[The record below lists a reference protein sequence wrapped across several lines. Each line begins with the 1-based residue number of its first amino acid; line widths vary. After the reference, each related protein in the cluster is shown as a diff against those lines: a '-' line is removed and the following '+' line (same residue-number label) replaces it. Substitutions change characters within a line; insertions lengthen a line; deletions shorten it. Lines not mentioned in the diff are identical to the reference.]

1 MDMYSNGEAHLTHSN
16 KDWVLRAPPTPQMER
31 IEAYFQGHGFE
42 MHRHDTYA
50 IGRTL
55 SGVQSFHYGREMV
68 NNLPG
73 QTMVLHPDEP
83 HDGHAGSEEGF
94 RYRMFYLEP
103 AVIQQILGGKPLPFI
118 KGGVSCDPRLFAA
131 TQVLLRDLDT
141 PLDPL
146 EMDDA
151 LYDLAMALQDAAGVR
166 KGRQVINYAAAQR
179 ARELLM
185 ASLQEGVTLE
195 ALERASDTDRWRL
208 SRDFRLLFGTS
219 PYRYLTLRR
228 LDLVRQAIA
237 LGMSLTDASAMAG
250 FADQSHMTRH
260 FVKAYGQSPGRWQKM
275 LRIPPRQTR

>member
-1 MDMYSNGEAHLTHSN
+1 MDSYSSGESHHTHSPR
-16 KDWVLRAPPTPQMER
+16 DWVVRAAPTPQMER

-55 SGVQSFHYGREMV
+55 SGVQSFHYDKTKV

-118 KGGVSCDPRLFAA
+118 KGGVSHDPRLFAA
-131 TQVLLRDLDT
+131 TEVLLRDLDS

-146 EMDDA
+146 ETDDA
-151 LYDLAMALQDAAGVR
+151 IYDLTMALQDAAGVR

-179 ARELLM
+179 ARERLL
-185 ASLQEGVTLE
+185 ASLQDGVTLE
-195 ALERASDTDRWRL
+195 ELEQATDTDRWRL
-208 SRDFRLLFGTS
+208 SRDFRELFGTS

-237 LGMSLTDASAMAG
+237 QGMPLVEAAALAG
-250 FADQSHMTRH
+250 FVDQSHMTRQ
-260 FVKAYGQSPGRWQKM
+260 FVKAFGQSPGRWQKM
-275 LRIPPRQTR
+275 LQARKG

>member
-1 MDMYSNGEAHLTHSN
+1 M
-16 KDWVLRAPPTPQMER
+16 RAAPTPQMER
-31 IEAYFQGHGFE
+31 IEAYFLGHGFE

-55 SGVQSFHYGREMV
+55 SGVQSFHYGKEKV

-83 HDGHAGSEEGF
+83 HDGHAGSDEGF

-103 AVIQQILGGKPLPFI
+103 AVIQEILGGKPLPFI
-118 KGGVSCDPRLFAA
+118 KGGVSGDPRLFAA
-131 TQVLLRDLDT
+131 TEVLLRDLDT

-151 LYDLAMALQDAAGVR
+151 LYDLTMALQDAAGVR

-179 ARELLM
+179 ARERML
-185 ASLQEGVTLE
+185 ASLQDGVTLE
-195 ALERASDTDRWRL
+195 ELEQATDTDRWRL
-208 SRDFRLLFGTS
+208 SRDFRELFGTS

-237 LGMSLTDASAMAG
+237 QGAPLVEAAALAG
-250 FADQSHMTRH
+250 FADQSHMTRQ
-260 FVKAYGQSPGRWQKM
+260 FVKAFGHSPGRWQKM
-275 LRIPPRQTR
+275 LQARCG